1 MTVKHI
7 DIIGRVSRLS
17 RVLSTSSVSCAT
29 LFLVASAALYFVA
42 SAALLFVV
50 SAAPVFAQGDGSATM
65 REIKPFIGFEDAIQW
80 GDMPEVLAGVSKDVK
95 SDPKEKDVSE
105 EDYAW
110 ATDLF
115 FEKEIWQLQFKYKN
129 VRSIL
134 VNFPTKDGKLETKRV
149 WYLVY
154 SVTNTGER
162 LRAELDSDVV
172 SDVSQTVVKPGAT
185 SADAKTTEVFQFP
198 LNNLSGVYKPV
209 KVDYNGQ
216 PADAEGNA
224 PGAIRFVPRFVLAS
238 AAVHDT
244 LTYERDVKTGLFTG
258 GIRGVD
264 SRVYYDEF
272 IPLAN
277 VQIAKKE
284 AREGQTFFDS
294 VRISTMKIL
303 PGQTVWGVATWVD
316 VDPKIDRFSVY
327 VSGLTNALRWEISE
341 DAALDK
347 DALVGSGRDVYRKVL
362 RLNFFNPSDES
373 HSGGKEIYNNLPGEL
388 DYQWIYM

>member
-17 RVLSTSSVSCAT
+17 RVLSTSSVSCAA
-29 LFLVASAALYFVA
+29 LFLVA
-42 SAALLFVV
+42 

-95 SDPKEKDVSE
+95 SDPKESASKEKGASE

-198 LNNLSGVYKPV
+198 SNNLSGVYKPV
-209 KVDYNGQ
+209 KVDYNGK

-238 AAVHDT
+238 SSVHDT

-264 SRVYYDEF
+264 SCVYYDEF

-284 AREGQTFFDS
+284 AREGQTFYDS

-316 VDPKIDRFSVY
+316 VDPKIDKFSVY

-341 DAALDK
+341 DAPLDK